1 MPGSPRCLLPVVNDL
16 RHCGITDPTQILIDL
31 SIVHVLA
38 LQSTAGVTRRDI
50 EKFGEA
56 AVLFAAVHL
65 FILTGDL
72 LWPWEQVLA
81 YRLLGDVGLALLAHI
96 VVEGAGLQRVSVCNI
111 VVRWDRH

>member
-1 MPGSPRCLLPVVNDL
+1 
-16 RHCGITDPTQILIDL
+16 
-31 SIVHVLA
+31 VLA
-38 LQSTAGVTRRDI
+38 LQSTAGVTRRDV

-65 FILTGDL
+65 FIVTGDL
-72 LWPWEQVLA
+72 LRPWEQVLA

-96 VVEGAGLQRVSVCNI
+96 VVEGAGLQHVSVRGV